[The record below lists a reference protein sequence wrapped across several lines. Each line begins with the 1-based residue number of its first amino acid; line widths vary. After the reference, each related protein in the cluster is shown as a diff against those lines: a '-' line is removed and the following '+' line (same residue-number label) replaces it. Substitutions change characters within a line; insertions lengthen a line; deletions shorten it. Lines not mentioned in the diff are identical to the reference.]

1 MPEFIAAPDLP
12 EDGLG
17 AMLLAMIRQNIEEQ
31 PDKIKPF
38 NKLKG
43 RVAIVAPDSE
53 VSATLVFTKG
63 TLTVVPGVQEPNL
76 TVTADS
82 MEILGLSS
90 VPLRMG
96 LPDLFRPEG
105 RDLLSKL
112 KSGEVRI
119 DGMFTHPLLL
129 TRMTMVLSVA

>member
-12 EDGLG
+12 DDGLG
-17 AMLLAMIRQNIEEQ
+17 AMLLAMIRQNIEER
-31 PDKIKPF
+31 PDKLEPF
-38 NKLKG
+38 DKLKG

-53 VSATLVFTKG
+53 VSATLVFMKG
-63 TLTVVPGVQEPNL
+63 TLTVVPGVQSPDL

-129 TRMTMVLSVA
+129 TRMTKVLSVA